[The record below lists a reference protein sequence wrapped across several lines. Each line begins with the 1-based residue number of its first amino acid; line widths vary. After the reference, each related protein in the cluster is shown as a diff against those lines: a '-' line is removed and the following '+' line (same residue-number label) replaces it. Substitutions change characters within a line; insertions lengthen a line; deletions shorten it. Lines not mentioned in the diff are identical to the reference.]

1 MRSSSGGQAAPDDR
15 STAARIRDAAIGL
28 FAEKGVAATTVRQI
42 AEAAEVSPGLVI
54 HHFGSKDGLRVAC
67 DEHIVASLREM
78 KAKGMQAGLGLDF
91 GAAMRDSADGPPI
104 VRYLARTLTDGSP
117 HVLEMV
123 REMVDDA
130 VAYTAVGVEQGL
142 LTPTEDAYGRAAVMT
157 IWSLGALVLHEH
169 LEHLLGVDL
178 LAAPTG
184 VDPDAATGYVLPI
197 VDLLSNGFITAEA
210 AALFRAQLTASP
222 EEET

>member
-1 MRSSSGGQAAPDDR
+1 MRSTPGPDDR

-28 FAEKGVAATTVRQI
+28 FAEKGVAATTVREI

-54 HHFGSKDGLRVAC
+54 HHFGSKDALRVAC
-67 DEHIVASLREM
+67 DEHISASLREQ
-78 KAKGMQAGLGLDF
+78 KAKGMQSGLGLDF
-91 GAAMRDSADGPPI
+91 AAAMRDSASGPPI

-117 HVLEMV
+117 HVLELV
-123 REMVDDA
+123 QEMVDDA

-142 LTPTEDAYGRAAVMT
+142 LTPTDDPYGRAAVMT

-169 LEHLLGVDL
+169 LQHLLGVDL

-184 VDPDAATGYVLPI
+184 VDPDTARAYVLPI

-210 AALFRAQLTASP
+210 AAMFRDQLRAPS
-222 EEET
+222 EEETT